1 MMPQVVVPGA
11 LNLRLPDLR
20 VLKVTTVGS
29 GYDSSDVGDTL
40 TQSSTSGG
48 GSGMQVNI
56 TGISSTGTLQE
67 CDFNYSWIWICTR

>member
-1 MMPQVVVPGA
+1 MAEYNDWEPQIGPVNGVMQQEPRVFGHDAQVVVPGA
-11 LNLRLPDLR
+11 LNLRLPDLK

-48 GSGMQVNI
+48 
-56 TGISSTGTLQE
+56 T
-67 CDFNYSWIWICTR
+67 